1 MKGATRREGSRPVRR
16 CGRAAM
22 GLWHFKKIYYSG
34 SHPFMEGFPCPSAT
48 ARCLRSSCSAS
59 SRRACCPPRSRIWW
73 TTSPRPSSGK
83 MASPRPRCS
92 RPPAA
97 SITPSTTESTSH
109 PVGEPEALGNAA
121 VFLGYVDGHGY
132 ELWRSDGTDAGTT
145 LLADGIQGVLE
156 DLLVVAAGKVY
167 FVIDQGATLWVS
179 DGTAAGTHALDNPWG
194 SSRVEGCSSDAQ
206 LLGSFAGRLLFT
218 SGFSL
223 WTTNP
228 AGPGLFRI
236 RQLGHCSPDPV
247 TFQGRLFFF
256 AEDLGGRE
264 HLWSSNGTPVG
275 TARLQDPPGRSGTRR
290 LSPPLPQIPPARAPP
305 GRPSSA

>member
-1 MKGATRREGSRPVRR
+1 MPLSNRTVFALVLLGVLAPGLLPAQEPYLVDDFTSPLVRENGLASTEVL
-16 CGRAAM
+16 AASS
-22 GLWHFKKIYYSG
+22 GLYYS
-34 SHPFMEGFPCPSAT
+34 F
-48 ARCLRSSCSAS
+48 
-59 SRRACCPPRSRIWW
+59 
-73 TTSPRPSSGK
+73 
-83 MASPRPRCS
+83 
-92 RPPAA
+92 
-97 SITPSTTESTSH
+97 ITPSTTESTSH